1 MNWLKYMKIFKV
13 YKENNEYLDGLEVT
27 KKDRTK
33 SFIYG
38 YLISLI
44 ITASPI
50 IICAHFFIY
59 SFYFSVVLAML
70 FLLILTFAILG
81 EILSDKFLLHFSKA
95 DKIKDLKVT
104 YILHAILYFVMTF
117 IGYLIIIF
125 LN

>member
-1 MNWLKYMKIFKV
+1 MEIFKV
-13 YKENNEYLDGLEVT
+13 YKENNQYLDSLDVT
-27 KKDRTK
+27 KKDRRK

-59 SFYFSVVLAML
+59 SFYFNIVLAML
-70 FLLILTFAILG
+70 FLLILTFVILG
-81 EILSDKFLLHFSKA
+81 EILCDKLLLHFSKI

-104 YILHAILYFVMTF
+104 YILHAILYFVIIF
-117 IGYLIIIF
+117 IGYLIIKL